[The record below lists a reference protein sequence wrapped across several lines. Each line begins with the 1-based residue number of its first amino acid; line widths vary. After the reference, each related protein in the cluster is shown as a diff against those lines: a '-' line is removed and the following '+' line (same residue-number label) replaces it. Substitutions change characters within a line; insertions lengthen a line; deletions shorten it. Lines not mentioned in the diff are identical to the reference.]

1 MTRGSV
7 SGLSEKEQAWLFAK
21 SDLSQMH
28 GARNLAHIC

>member
-1 MTRGSV
+1 MTKGTV
-7 SGLSEKEQAWLFAK
+7 PGLSEKGQARPFAK